1 MMSKSSNGHEV
12 VSKVFQQKGIKN
24 IEKTRT
30 DENISLPVL
39 GPIFNSCWLVMGN
52 GY

>member
-1 MMSKSSNGHEV
+1 MGHEAV
-12 VSKVFQQKGIKN
+12 PKGFQQKGIKN

-30 DENISLPVL
+30 DENISLPIP
-39 GPIFNSCWLVMGN
+39 GPIFNSYWLVMGN

>member
-1 MMSKSSNGHEV
+1 MSHEALL
-12 VSKVFQQKGIKN
+12 KGFQQKGIKN

-30 DENISLPVL
+30 DENISFPVL
-39 GPIFNSCWLVMGN
+39 GTVFNSYWLVMRN